1 MLCSS
6 FSMSGGRSFVMIFQR
21 ISKSTESYPWISLFR
36 RPTISIQGTSGF
48 SRFTHY
54 LEKSHKRKVELTVSI
69 NISPASAPNHGNCL
83 AGMVEHMPKPDMV
96 SMRPHIPS
104 PIQQ

>member
-1 MLCSS
+1 MDQPVPEPDDLHPGNVRIQTALLLIRSS
-6 FSMSGGRSFVMIFQR
+6 
-21 ISKSTESYPWISLFR
+21 
-36 RPTISIQGTSGF
+36 

-69 NISPASAPNHGNCL
+69 NNSPASAPDHGNGL

-96 SMRPHIPS
+96 SMRLHIPS